1 MLNPRLKKNRSGR
14 YEIRYSEQQSD
25 GTYRTRTQTTWT
37 ASLNEAQIVLAEF
50 ILQEKE
56 ATALVSKPTIAMV
69 GEQYKAT
76 ALARGVTDSQIHD
89 AELVIKFFG
98 KLLPENVTPAIF
110 LKFRLFRNVKDGTLR
125 RNLSVLNTIFKFG
138 VNHKIW
144 KIHDIPYMEMPPA
157 GAPRDTWM
165 DEDQEADFLALAIK
179 DSEGEPRVTRLT
191 RFIAVGVDTA
201 ARKSAICGLTWD
213 RIHLKSGQIDFRDVN
228 LKLSKKRRVPVPISD
243 RLMPIMERAYKER
256 LHPERKDEL
265 NFFLDHN
272 GSARSVYDG
281 FTGKTQYKWVTP
293 HVMRHTSAT
302 LMLRAGI
309 PIWEVAGVLGDT
321 VQTVQ
326 KVYGHHC
333 PDHLVNA
340 VNRRM

>member
-1 MLNPRLKKNRSGR
+1 MLNPQLSKNRSAR

-25 GTYRTRTQTTWT
+25 GKYRTRTQTTGT
-37 ASLNEAQIVLAEF
+37 SSLNEAKIVLAEF

-69 GEQYKAT
+69 GEQYKA
-76 ALARGVTDSQIHD
+76 AAIARGVGNSQILG

-98 KLLPENVTPAIF
+98 ELLPENVTPAIF

-125 RNLSVLNTIFKFG
+125 RDLSVLSTIFTFG
-138 VNHKIW
+138 VDYKIW
-144 KIHDIPYMEMPPA
+144 KKHDIPHMEMPPP
-157 GAPRDTWM
+157 GPPRDTWM
-165 DEDQEADFLALAIK
+165 DEEQEADFLALAIK
-179 DSEGEPRVTRLT
+179 DSEGVSRLTRLT

-213 RIHLKSGQIDFRDVN
+213 RIDLKSGQIDFRDLN
-228 LKLSKKRRVPVPISD
+228 LKVSKKRRVPVPISD

-256 LHPERKDEL
+256 LYPQREDEL
-265 NFFLDHN
+265 NFFLDHD

-281 FTGKTQYKWVTP
+281 FTGKTQYSWVTP

-302 LMLRAGI
+302 LMLRAGV
-309 PIWEVAGVLGDT
+309 PIWQVAGVLGDT